1 MRLPSWLAQH
11 LAALRALL
19 IFTVVLGLAYP
30 LTITAVAQLPG
41 LQSRAHGSL
50 VNGPASQTPTGSR
63 LIGQAFTDKDG
74 QPLVQYFQSRPSA
87 AGDGY
92 DPTAT
97 SASNLG
103 PEDIVDTL
111 PDPKAPAGSDEAA
124 GKPSLLSEVCTRS
137 KAIGDLEHVDG
148 MRPYCT
154 DGGIGAVLAVF
165 HENGLTG
172 PVVRVGSVN
181 EPCPGKPFI
190 STWEGVRVECARFGE
205 DYSHG
210 VITPVRGSAP
220 AGPAVPP
227 DAVTASGSGLDPDI
241 SPAYAR
247 LQIPRVAKARGMTVA
262 ELRAVVAAHTSGRTL
277 GFLGEP
283 TVNVLALNLDL
294 DNRYPYRA

>member
-1 MRLPSWLAQH
+1 MILS
-11 LAALRALL
+11 
-19 IFTVVLGLAYP
+19 T
-30 LTITAVAQLPG
+30 LTG
-41 LQSRAHGSL
+41 R
-50 VNGPASQTPTGSR
+50 
-63 LIGQAFTDKDG
+63 
-74 QPLVQYFQSRPSA
+74 
-87 AGDGY
+87 
-92 DPTAT
+92 
-97 SASNLG
+97 
-103 PEDIVDTL
+103 
-111 PDPKAPAGSDEAA
+111 
-124 GKPSLLSEVCTRS
+124 
-137 KAIGDLEHVDG
+137 
-148 MRPYCT
+148 RPYCT

-247 LQIPRVAKARGMTVA
+247 LQIPRVAKARGMTIA